1 MLTKP
6 ESIKS
11 LQKIFLKQQ
20 VVNMSVLSK
29 ILQTKSRMSIF
40 RRLKEIGYFSSFTH
54 AGKYYTL
61 TNTPQ
66 FDENGL
72 WFHQEIGF
80 SRFGTLKTTIIEL
93 VCGSSAGL
101 THLELSQLLRIKVYN
116 SLLDLVKAGM
126 VGRERMEKS
135 FLYVAPEHGKATEQI
150 YRQRTA
156 TAESVRGVTVVSDTT
171 VIEVLIETIHAGRI
185 EISPSLVTK
194 RLTNRGILIANK
206 QVEQIFKQ
214 YGIPLEKK
222 NL

>member
-66 FDENGL
+66 WN
-72 WFHQEIGF
+72 QGF
-80 SRFGTLKTTIIEL
+80 T
-93 VCGSSAGL
+93 
-101 THLELSQLLRIKVYN
+101 
-116 SLLDLVKAGM
+116 
-126 VGRERMEKS
+126 
-135 FLYVAPEHGKATEQI
+135 
-150 YRQRTA
+150 
-156 TAESVRGVTVVSDTT
+156 
-171 VIEVLIETIHAGRI
+171 
-185 EISPSLVTK
+185 SPP
-194 RLTNRGILIANK
+194 
-206 QVEQIFKQ
+206 F
-214 YGIPLEKK
+214 
-222 NL
+222 